1 MSDFAMDDGGMRDAG
16 PPPQRRRNAN
26 LGSADAEEIFMA
38 FDTRI
43 VRRFAQYLKPHP
55 GPLWGALIAVIVSSI
70 AQLFMPLMIG
80 QAIDV
85 ATSPAGARH
94 VASLAVPHFISAAGA
109 LQLSKIDVVVLE
121 FVGAGIVFTI
131 TSILSQWLSVK
142 LAQKVIFD
150 VRRGMFEHL
159 QSVAL
164 SFMDKTHVGRMMA
177 RLQGDVGALQD
188 FLESSTSTIGDF
200 VVLFGIVAIM
210 LVKNFQLGLLT
221 MLVLP
226 ALIGIRAIWLPY
238 SKKTFRRSRDASSIA
253 NGALAENIAGIR
265 TVQETRREAMN
276 FELYEEKARDY
287 MTSAIDSA
295 FISQL
300 MSPTVSILT
309 GVAMAVII
317 VVGGNLVL
325 GSTLAVGDLVAYVV
339 FVQRFFE
346 PVRTLS
352 MQYTA
357 LQRAMAAGYRVFEVL
372 DVPVTLFDKPDAIA
386 ITEETPTIQFD
397 HVTFGYDPAR
407 PVLRDVTFEVK
418 PRQVVALVGPTGSG
432 KTSII
437 SLVRRFYEVGEGSV
451 LVGGHDVRDVTLA
464 SLGKTIGM
472 VLQEPFL
479 FTGTI
484 EDNIRYAS
492 GATHEQVVTA
502 AKTVRAHD
510 FIMRQPQGYAT
521 HLEQRGRNLSLGQR
535 QLLSFARALVI
546 DPKILIL
553 DEATANIDSFTE
565 LEIQRALKA
574 LFAGRTCLI
583 IAHRLAT
590 VRDADEIIVLQAGKI
605 VEQGP
610 HEALMAEGGL
620 YARLYAS
627 SHGSFDDMPGE
638 GEDRAD
644 RETVL
649 QT

>member
-1 MSDFAMDDGGMRDAG
+1 
-16 PPPQRRRNAN
+16 
-26 LGSADAEEIFMA
+26 
-38 FDTRI
+38 
-43 VRRFAQYLKPHP
+43 
-55 GPLWGALIAVIVSSI
+55 
-70 AQLFMPLMIG
+70 
-80 QAIDV
+80 
-85 ATSPAGARH
+85 
-94 VASLAVPHFISAAGA
+94 
-109 LQLSKIDVVVLE
+109 
-121 FVGAGIVFTI
+121 
-131 TSILSQWLSVK
+131 VK
-142 LAQKVIFD
+142 LARKVIFD
-150 VRRGMFEHL
+150 LRRAMFEHL
-159 QSVAL
+159 QAVAL

-200 VVLFGIVAIM
+200 VVLFGIVGFM
-210 LVKNFQLGLLT
+210 LYMNWQLGLLT

-226 ALIGIRAIWLPY
+226 ALIGIRAVWLPF
-238 SKKTFRRSRDASSIA
+238 SKKTFRAARDASSTA
-253 NGALAENIAGIR
+253 NSALAENIAGIR

-276 FELYEEKARDY
+276 FELYEEKARDF
-287 MTSAIDSA
+287 MKASIDSA
-295 FISQL
+295 FVAAL
-300 MSPTVSILT
+300 MSPTVAILT
-309 GVAMAVII
+309 GVAMAVSI
-317 VVGGNLVL
+317 VVGGNQVL
-325 GSTLAVGDLVAYVV
+325 GAQLRVGDMVAYVV

-357 LQRAMAAGYRVFEVL
+357 LQRAMAAGYRIFEVL
-372 DVPVTLFDKPDAIA
+372 DVPVTLFDKPDAV
-386 ITEETPTIQFD
+386 TLDEPEPTIEFD

-407 PVLRDVTFEVK
+407 PVLKDISFKVK
-418 PRQVVALVGPTGSG
+418 PRQLVALVGPTGSG

-437 SLVRRFYEVGEGSV
+437 SLVRRFYEVNEGRV

-464 SLGKTIGM
+464 SLGQTIGM

-492 GATHEQVVTA
+492 GATHEQVVAA

-510 FIMRQPQGYAT
+510 FIMRLPQGYDT
-521 HLEQRGRNLSLGQR
+521 RLEQRGRNISLGQR
-535 QLLSFARALVI
+535 QLISFARALVI
-546 DPKILIL
+546 NPKILIL

-574 LFAGRTCLI
+574 LFAGRTCLV

-590 VRDADEIIVLQAGKI
+590 VRDADEIIVLQAGQI

-610 HEALMAEGGL
+610 HDQLVAQGGL
-620 YARLYAS
+620 YSRLYAS

-644 RETVL
+644 REVVL

>member
-1 MSDFAMDDGGMRDAG
+1 MSDFAFDEGGMRDPG
-16 PPPQRRRNAN
+16 PAPRRRNAN
-26 LGSADAEEIFMA
+26 LGTSDAEEIFMA

-43 VRRFAQYLKPHP
+43 MRRFAGFLAPHP
-55 GPLWGALIAVIVSSI
+55 GPLVGALAAVVVSAI
-70 AQLFMPLMIG
+70 AQLFLPLMIG
-80 QAIDV
+80 QAVDV
-85 ATSPAGARH
+85 ATSPAGTAH
-94 VASLAVPHFISAAGA
+94 VATLAVPTFVSASGA
-109 LQLSKIDVVVLE
+109 LRLTRIDLVVAE
-121 FVGAGIVFTI
+121 FITAAIVFTI
-131 TSILSQWLSVK
+131 TSIISQWLSVK

-150 VRRGMFEHL
+150 VRRGMFEHF
-159 QSVAL
+159 QAVAL
-164 SFMDKTHVGRMMA
+164 SFMDKTHVGRVMS
-177 RLQGDVGALQD
+177 RLQGDVNALQD

-200 VVLFGIVAIM
+200 VVLFGIVGFM
-210 LVKNFQLGLLT
+210 LCMNWQLGLLT

-226 ALIGIRAIWLPY
+226 ALIGIRAVWLPF

-253 NGALAENIAGIR
+253 NGALAENISGIR

-276 FELYEEKARDY
+276 FELYEEKAHDN
-287 MTSAIDSA
+287 MKAAIDSA

-300 MSPTVSILT
+300 MSPTVNILT

-317 VVGGNLVL
+317 VVGGNQVL
-325 GSTLAVGDLVAYVV
+325 GGALNVGDMVAFVI

-386 ITEETPTIQFD
+386 LDDPQPTIEFD

-407 PVLRDVTFEVK
+407 PVLKDISLKVK

-437 SLVRRFYEVGEGSV
+437 SLVRRFYEVDEGQV
-451 LVGGHDVRDVTLA
+451 KIGGYDVRDVSLA

-484 EDNIRYAS
+484 EENIRYAS
-492 GATHEQVVTA
+492 DATHEQVVAA
-502 AKTVRAHD
+502 AKAVRAHE
-510 FIMRQPQGYAT
+510 FIVRLPQGYDT
-521 HLEQRGRNLSLGQR
+521 PLGQRGRNISLGQR
-535 QLLSFARALVI
+535 QLISFARALVI

-574 LFAGRTCLI
+574 LMAGRTCLV

-590 VRDADEIIVLQAGKI
+590 VRDADEIIVLQAGRI

-620 YARLYAS
+620 YSRLYAS
-627 SHGSFDDMPGE
+627 SHGSFDDLPGE
-638 GEDRAD
+638 GDDRAD
-644 RETVL
+644 REVMMT
-649 QT
+649 